1 MEENYSNSGLVDL
14 VRDLRE
20 VESDSDGSP
29 VYEERQGDE
38 NIRLN
43 NEAENAPEQ
52 W

>member
-1 MEENYSNSGLVDL
+1 MKEDFSDSGLVDL

-20 VESDSDGSP
+20 VEADPNGSP
-29 VYEERQGDE
+29 VYEEGQGDE

-43 NEAENAPEQ
+43 NENENTPEQ

>member
-1 MEENYSNSGLVDL
+1 MDEDSSGGTLVDI

-20 VESDSDGSP
+20 IEANPNGSP

-38 NIRLN
+38 NIRLTSE
-43 NEAENAPEQ
+43 NENTPEQ

>member
-1 MEENYSNSGLVDL
+1 MDEDLSGGTLVDI

-20 VESDSDGSP
+20 VEANPNGSP

-38 NIRLN
+38 NIRLT
-43 NEAENAPEQ
+43 NEEENTPEQ

>member
-1 MEENYSNSGLVDL
+1 MEEGFSDSGLVDL

-20 VESDSDGSP
+20 VESDPNGSP

-38 NIRLN
+38 NIRLT
-43 NEAENAPEQ
+43 NEDKNTPEQ

>member
-1 MEENYSNSGLVDL
+1 MEDNFSYNGLVDL

-20 VESDSDGSP
+20 VEADPNGPP

-38 NIRLN
+38 NIRLT
-43 NEAENAPEQ
+43 NENGNTPEQ